1 MARMA
6 TLSRSERDAAALREP
21 LDCQTEAPKRG
32 VCPRDN
38 RIAAAPV
45 LVAHCCFGAAG
56 RGSGGLAAQLVERQ
70 RSRRLAPC
78 AGVSRCVP
86 GQEWGSRARRVGAV
100 RAPTVGALPR
110 KSGSTSTLD
119 GCSTGA
125 ESGCRTWSVGTA
137 ATHQRAVCAGLG
149 SSSRLMW
156 GYGYWC
162 ARVRR
167 GRRCEVRDRDRPAR
181 ASREVAASAGTLSS
195 SSYRVLLRLSAVRWQ
210 VATGLLAT

>member
-70 RSRRLAPC
+70 RSCRLAPC

-100 RAPTVGALPR
+100 RASDRVRASAQIGINLNPGWMF
-110 KSGSTSTLD
+110 D
-119 GCSTGA
+119 GCGKRVSNMAGRYCGDSSA
-125 ESGCRTWSVGTA
+125 GRLRRLGQLKSSDVGV
-137 ATHQRAVCAGLG
+137 RLLVCAG
-149 SSSRLMW
+149 SP
-156 GYGYWC
+156 
-162 ARVRR
+162 
-167 GRRCEVRDRDRPAR
+167 RPA
-181 ASREVAASAGTLSS
+181 
-195 SSYRVLLRLSAVRWQ
+195 LRGAR
-210 VATGLLAT
+210 